1 MDSNNELYQRI
12 DPDDKAQSLDMD
24 EIRNPIKA
32 ILLNIDNKDFDM
44 IAHQLVSQSHGIELI
59 RHYSE
64 SYIDVTARGVDKYT
78 TIQYILGTISDYIAF
93 GNDHNDVHMLE
104 HACQGYF
111 VTINLLNTHHFK
123 NQNIT
128 VIDDTIHAICE
139 VLDKYL

>member
-1 MDSNNELYQRI
+1 
-12 DPDDKAQSLDMD
+12 MD

-111 VTINLLNTHHFK
+111 VTNQFIEHTSFLKIKILQLLMTQYMQYVRF
-123 NQNIT
+123 
-128 VIDDTIHAICE
+128 
-139 VLDKYL
+139 